1 MISYRIFLFGFLSV
15 SWFFLSGFDNPVA
28 TDTPINQAQ
37 KVPVEADSVA
47 IKSLPQ
53 DTPITTPLDLETIVR
68 SHREKR
74 KKTFFKKRSIEVTED
89 NKPTKFDVL
98 EKPLDLSIPLK
109 GVDSVDLKMNNKKD
123 EADQL
128 NSFFESKPKKQ
139 QRSLELNG
147 NFLMS
152 PEPEAERR
160 KTVDGAGISINVKPD

>member
-15 SWFFLSGFDNPVA
+15 SWLFLSGFDNPVA

-53 DTPITTPLDLETIVR
+53 D
-68 SHREKR
+68 
-74 KKTFFKKRSIEVTED
+74 
-89 NKPTKFDVL
+89 
-98 EKPLDLSIPLK
+98 
-109 GVDSVDLKMNNKKD
+109 

-128 NSFFESKPKKQ
+128 NSFFESRPKKQ